1 MKLIQSKLFNSV
13 QNTMLV
19 IIAFCLCLI
28 VVKLY
33 TPIASAEVAGMDAY
47 DLRTDSDFKK
57 AVKKVVSRGCYVD
70 GDSIYC

>member
-33 TPIASAEVAGMDAY
+33 TPIASAEVAGMDYY
-47 DLRTDSDFKK
+47 DLRRDRDFKK
-57 AVKKVVSRGCYVD
+57 SVKYIISGNCYVQD
-70 GDSIYC
+70 EYVYC

>member
-33 TPIASAEVAGMDAY
+33 TPNAY
-47 DLRTDSDFKK
+47 ADEDLRDYYLNRIADD
-57 AVKKVVSRGCYVD
+57 VSKIRKILD
-70 GDSIYC
+70 